1 MNHHLSKISIKNF
14 RSCKDIDINFSSF
27 TPLIG
32 YNNAG
37 KSTILNAIEWL
48 FKKKL
53 LSSDDYTNPDNPIE
67 VIGTVKGITE
77 DILSAL
83 TEENRTRISPYIIDG
98 VLIFKRQQ
106 TVGAQSAKDVRLLI
120 KNPEN
125 NEFRTSPTG
134 IENAIK
140 ALFPDPIRIGAM
152 ENAADDSSKSKT
164 GTTIGKLLAE
174 LSCKIEEKHT
184 QRILSHLNAV
194 NRRMTATGNKRI
206 SDLNDIDDSI
216 SSKVADFFPGISLKL
231 HFELPDF
238 KDIFKSGTVKVY
250 EDSFPGIARDCSSYG
265 HGTQRSI
272 QMSLIR
278 HLADITNGDD
288 IKTTTLLL
296 IDEPELYLH
305 PFAIEQI
312 RESLKKLSHHGYQ
325 IIFSTHS
332 SQMIT
337 SDLAKDTVLI
347 RKNSQRG
354 THCRLTLK
362 EAVNKVIE
370 QRPAQATHLFSLTQS
385 SKVLFANNVILTE
398 GKTETTLLP
407 FIFNK
412 VKNKTLGQMQIA
424 LIETGSVES
433 ISKTMQI
440 LNSMDIPTKAIVDLD
455 FAFRGAIR
463 NNFLEHNDED
473 ILRLKEILRS
483 MHANGECTLDGSGLP
498 TKGSNTTAAEAFA
511 IMSQKPGAREFL
523 SSLAAKLR
531 NANIWI
537 WLNGS
542 IENHLGL
549 TEKNESVWADFKT
562 KADTQPLSD
571 ICADFESI
579 EALVDWITPDV

>member
-83 TEENRTRISPYIIDG
+83 TEENRTRISPYIIDEA
-98 VLIFKRQQ
+98 LIFKRQQ
-106 TVGAQSAKDVRLLI
+106 PVGAQSAKDVRLLI

-184 QRILSHLNAV
+184 QMILSHLNAV

-272 QMSLIR
+272 QMALIR

-312 RESLKKLSHHGYQ
+312 RESLKTLSHHGYQ

-498 TKGSNTTAAEAFA
+498 TRGSNTTAAEAFA